1 MNDAN
6 KLREMGSPLQD
17 KYIINRM
24 LQTLPESYRHVR
36 SAWTNVPRDE
46 KTIDNLAQRLIAEE
60 GVVASY
66 AVQTPAPPTNSVA
79 FQATV
84 PGMILIF
91 SRTEVK
97 YPLIL
102 NSTPFLTNRIQGW

>member
-36 SAWTNVPRDE
+36 SAWTNGPRGE

-66 AVQTPAPPTNSVA
+66 AVQTPVPPTNSVA

-84 PGMILIF
+84 AGKILIF
-91 SRTEVK
+91 SQNEVK
-97 YPLIL
+97 YQLIL
-102 NSTPFLTNRIQGW
+102 NKLPS

>member
-84 PGMILIF
+84 PGMIFNFLPNRSQVSTHTKIN
-91 SRTEVK
+91 S
-97 YPLIL
+97 LL
-102 NSTPFLTNRIQGW
+102 N